1 MFGILKGH
9 LLRSTIT
16 IIKVLLELIAFL
28 LWTMFFTSTD
38 ILAFAQIEQAC
49 HKKGELSSVNPNLIL
64 FYMQTVNNLRRHQH
78 LNLGFQRYY
87 QLRKT

>member
-38 ILAFAQIEQAC
+38 ILVAQIEQAC
-49 HKKGELSSVNPNLIL
+49 HKKGNVSSVNPNLIL
-64 FYMQTVNNLRRHQH
+64 FCMQTENNLKETSAPE
-78 LNLGFQRYY
+78 L
-87 QLRKT
+87 TIPDT